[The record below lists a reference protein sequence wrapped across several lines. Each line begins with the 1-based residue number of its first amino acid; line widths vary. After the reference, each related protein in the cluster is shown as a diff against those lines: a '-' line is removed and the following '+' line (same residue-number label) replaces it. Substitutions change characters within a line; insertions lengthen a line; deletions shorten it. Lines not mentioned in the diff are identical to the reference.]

1 MQIHNTLLKEF
12 KDKKLKTEYDAD
24 VNLRYA
30 LSNPEFKQS
39 YNKVRSLQLDYAK
52 AQYQN
57 KDTKEIKKQ
66 ILNEKE
72 NLNKIVKKLN
82 IDTTTLKPQYS
93 CKKCED
99 LGLINGK
106 YCDCFKAELSKRLL
120 LNCGLDYNNLP
131 DFDKMSL
138 DIVKNTQQETDY
150 INTCKIFKSYV
161 HKLKETDKKLL
172 FLTGGVGVGKTYIL
186 KATTHEAIK
195 NNYYALYTTSFDLNK
210 AFLAYHCAKLEEKNN
225 ILNKY
230 LECDLLLI
238 DDLGTENMLKNV
250 TIEYLYLIINQRLE
264 SGKNTILTS
273 NLDLEQLKELY
284 DERISSRISNQQ
296 TCVTAFLY
304 GDDLRKQ
311 K

>member
-1 MQIHNTLLKEF
+1 MQIHDTLLKEF

-57 KDTKEIKKQ
+57 KDTEEIKKQ
-66 ILNEKE
+66 ILSEKE

-82 IDTTTLKPQYS
+82 IDTTTLKPQYA

-131 DFDKMSL
+131 DFDKMSY
-138 DIVKNTQQETDY
+138 DIVKNNEYKDKYRQVCELLKKY
-150 INTCKIFKSYV
+150 IS
-161 HKLKETDKKLL
+161 KLKETDKKLIVL
-172 FLTGGVGVGKTYIL
+172 SGGVGVGKTYIL

-210 AFLAYHCAKLEEKNN
+210 AFLAYHCAKLEEKDN

-238 DDLGTENMLKNV
+238 DDLGTENILKNV

-264 SGKNTILTS
+264 SGKNTIITT
-273 NLDLEQLKELY
+273 NLKSELKDIY
-284 DERISSRISNQQ
+284 DERIMSRIGNKQ
-296 TCVTAFLY
+296 TCITLNLL
-304 GDDLRKQ
+304 GDDLRIS
-311 K
+311 